1 MDFLHIE
8 VWVHNLFYYRITY
21 CVILMPHGLHFFLQV
36 TYFHSFPWQ
45 LHVFSP
51 PLGFNNSCFYLSQN
65 IWISCILSIT
75 YFRIWK
81 FSYFMFTQFYELFVS
96 FSFKNHI
103 ALIMARWIF
112 APNSFMIRESRL
124 LTTHPASCSVVVLF
138 YRVLCQSSKY
148 SILGSKRQEN
158 HENYLQLHISV

>member
-45 LHVFSP
+45 LHGFSP

-65 IWISCILSIT
+65 IWISCILRVT

-112 APNSFMIRESRL
+112 APNSFMIRETRL
-124 LTTHPASCSVVVLF
+124 LSHTQHHV
-138 YRVLCQSSKY
+138 Q
-148 SILGSKRQEN
+148 
-158 HENYLQLHISV
+158 